1 MSLPIFIDT
10 ARTFIFD
17 TGLAPASVGAARAA
31 LAVLRREPERA
42 ARVLEVA
49 EHLAAVTGA
58 DRPSSAVV
66 SVILG
71 DAERAYAA
79 SVRCAELGLRVGCFR
94 PPSVPEGTAR
104 LRLTARADISGAD
117 LDAAS
122 DVLTR
127 VLTEHWSGVADSAL
141 AGAAA
146 AAEVRA

>member
-1 MSLPIFIDT
+1 
-10 ARTFIFD
+10 
-17 TGLAPASVGAARAA
+17 
-31 LAVLRREPERA
+31 
-42 ARVLEVA
+42 
-49 EHLAAVTGA
+49 
-58 DRPSSAVV
+58 
-66 SVILG
+66 VILG
-71 DAERAYAA
+71 DAELAYAA